1 MSSKNFV
8 LALVL
13 LILGLCLNAQVVTS
27 PESMAPAY
35 TAIETYQIYLP
46 DGDYEALSTSG
57 ANGELNFLQF
67 VLQCIKNEDIV
78 SYNIDDESVWEWSD
92 LSEALLKYTNDGDE
106 DMREYDIEKITN
118 LQFQYVAFYNE
129 DDIAFHRRLIQIVA
143 IANYSDGWGF
153 RGMKP
158 VFLLQNKDGKLM
170 SVLSSEKSK
179 HLSYS
184 SMSYWDVLH
193 SIPSDS
199 CLQFM
204 SYSSLQNA
212 SERGSLIISNIP
224 DSNLQISL
232 PDDIGNAIIQIRSVP
247 YNILNFLSF
256 EEVQINHYLAAFNGF
271 DYTPAT
277 FREQKNISLFLPG
290 YPAHGYINLFDLIL
304 KKLNSGLEFYQY
316 NNKFFSDKIGEV
328 EMDKVFFN
336 IDTIFYPNDYD
347 EFDTVVVKN
356 KVEISE
362 FRVLELVNGDETIPI
377 AVAPVKGELGDFGE
391 FSDENTALCWIPL
404 NGNMQKL
411 LAGQEVYYPGHNAI
425 NYLQYFLN
433 HECIGE
439 IIHSRKIDNAEWQE
453 MLKVLQ

>member
-1 MSSKNFV
+1 M
-8 LALVL
+8 
-13 LILGLCLNAQVVTS
+13 
-27 PESMAPAY
+27 EPAY

-78 SYNIDDESVWEWSD
+78 SYNVDDGSIWEWED
-92 LSEALLKYTNDGDE
+92 LSEALLKYTNGGDE
-106 DMREYDIEKITN
+106 DMKEYDIEKITN

-129 DDIAFHRRLIQIVA
+129 DDIAFHRRLIHVIA
-143 IANYSDGWGF
+143 IADYSDGWGF
-153 RGMKP
+153 GGMKP
-158 VFLLQNKDGKLM
+158 LFLLQNNDGKLM
-170 SVLSSEKSK
+170 SLFSSEKSK
-179 HLSYS
+179 HSSHS

-193 SIPSDS
+193 AIPADS

-212 SERGSLIISNIP
+212 SERGSLAISNIP

-232 PDDIGNAIIQIRSVP
+232 PDDIGNAIIQIRSLP
-247 YNILNFLSF
+247 YNILDFFSF
-256 EEVQINHYLAAFNGF
+256 EEVQKNYFLAAFNGF
-271 DYTPAT
+271 DYTPGT
-277 FREQKNISLFLPG
+277 FKEQKNLSLFLPT
-290 YPAHGYINLFDLIL
+290 YPVQGYINLLDLIL

-316 NNKFFSDKIGEV
+316 NNDEFFSDKIGEA
-328 EMDKVFFN
+328 EMTELFFN
-336 IDTIFYPNDYD
+336 IDAVFYSNDYD
-347 EFDTVVVKN
+347 EYDTVVVKN

-377 AVAPVKGELGDFGE
+377 AVAPVKGELDDFGE
-391 FSDENTALCWIPL
+391 FSGENTALCWIPL

-433 HECIGE
+433 HEGVGE
-439 IIHSRKIDNAEWQE
+439 IIHSRKIDNKEWQE
-453 MLKVLQ
+453 MLKVLE